1 MEPTTS
7 DPEGLDDAVA
17 PDPGPLSVDPP
28 VAPVAVAPIVAAP
41 RPKGSLRVIV
51 PSAVLS
57 AILASGLTFAI
68 AEMAATP
75 GGTPTSATSAAS
87 AAVGAPVAELASVV
101 ATNVVERVAATASP
115 SVVTIATQGMS
126 GFSPFSMPTSG
137 AGSGIIV
144 SADGLILT
152 NEHVV
157 TGATQLTV
165 TLADGSEVSAT
176 VVATDAAHDLAV
188 IRAAATGLTAA
199 TLSESASLT
208 VGQMAIAIGSP
219 LGTFSDTVTQGIISG
234 LDRSIDV
241 ADEATRSAKHLDGL
255 IQTDAA
261 INPGNSGGPLLDAT
275 GRVIGIITASASGA
289 QGVGFAIPIDVA
301 LPLIRQA
308 SEA

>member
-1 MEPTTS
+1 MEPTSTES
-7 DPEGLDDAVA
+7 RRADDAA
-17 PDPGPLSVDPP
+17 E
-28 VAPVAVAPIVAAP
+28 PILAAP
-41 RPKGSLRVIV
+41 RPRGSLRVIV
-51 PSAVLS
+51 PSAVFS

-68 AEMAATP
+68 AEMAAA
-75 GGTPTSATSAAS
+75 PTGNVVPVASIAAD
-87 AAVGAPVAELASVV
+87 APAAELAGVV
-101 ATNVVERVAATASP
+101 ATNVVERVAAAAGP
-115 SVVTIATQGMS
+115 SVVTIATVGTTD
-126 GFSPFSMPTSG
+126 FSPFSMPTSG
-137 AGSGIIV
+137 AGSGIVV

-165 TLADGSEVSAT
+165 TLADGSQVSAT
-176 VVATDAAHDLAV
+176 VVASDAAHDLAV
-188 IRAAATGLTAA
+188 IRAVATGLTPA
-199 TLSESASLT
+199 TLADTTSLT
-208 VGQMAIAIGSP
+208 VGQIAIAIGSP
-219 LGTFSDTVTQGIISG
+219 LGTFTDTVTQGIVSG

-241 ADEATRSAKHLDGL
+241 SDQATRTAQHLDGL

-261 INPGNSGGPLLDAT
+261 VNPGNSGGPLLDAS

>member
-1 MEPTTS
+1 MEPTST
-7 DPEGLDDAVA
+7 ERQRADDAA
-17 PDPGPLSVDPP
+17 E
-28 VAPVAVAPIVAAP
+28 PILAAP
-41 RPKGSLRVIV
+41 RPRGSLRVIV
-51 PSAVLS
+51 PSAVFS

-68 AEMAATP
+68 AEMAAA
-75 GGTPTSATSAAS
+75 PTGNVAPIASIAA
-87 AAVGAPVAELASVV
+87 GAPAAELASVV
-101 ATNVVERVAATASP
+101 ATNVVERVAAAAGP
-115 SVVTIATQGMS
+115 SVVTIATVGTTD
-126 GFSPFSMPTSG
+126 FSPFSMPTSG
-137 AGSGIIV
+137 AGSGIVV

-176 VVATDAAHDLAV
+176 VVAADPAHDLAV
-188 IRAAATGLTAA
+188 IRAAATGLTPAMLA
-199 TLSESASLT
+199 DTTSLT
-208 VGQMAIAIGSP
+208 VGQIAIAIGSP
-219 LGTFSDTVTQGIISG
+219 LGTFTDTVTQGIVSG

-241 ADEATRSAKHLDGL
+241 SDQATRTAQHLDGL

-261 INPGNSGGPLLDAT
+261 VNPGNSGGPLLDAS

>member
-1 MEPTTS
+1 MEPTSTEPQRA
-7 DPEGLDDAVA
+7 DVDLDAAVDATA
-17 PDPGPLSVDPP
+17 GPIS
-28 VAPVAVAPIVAAP
+28 AAP
-41 RPKGSLRVIV
+41 RPRGSLRVIV
-51 PSAVLS
+51 PSAVFS

-68 AEMAATP
+68 AEMAAA
-75 GGTPTSATSAAS
+75 PTGNVAPIASTAAD
-87 AAVGAPVAELASVV
+87 ALVAELASVV
-101 ATNVVERVAATASP
+101 ATNVVERVAAAAGP
-115 SVVTIATQGMS
+115 SVVTIATVGTTD
-126 GFSPFSMPTSG
+126 FSPFSVPTSG
-137 AGSGIIV
+137 VGSGIVV

-165 TLADGSEVSAT
+165 TLADGSRVSAT

-188 IRAAATGLTAA
+188 IRAAASGLTPA
-199 TLSESASLT
+199 TLADTTSLA
-208 VGQMAIAIGSP
+208 VGQIAIAIGSP
-219 LGTFSDTVTQGIISG
+219 LGTFTDTVTQGIVSG

-241 ADEATRSAKHLDGL
+241 SDQATRTAQHLDGL
-255 IQTDAA
+255 IQTDASV
-261 INPGNSGGPLLDAT
+261 NPGNSGGPLLDAT

>member
-1 MEPTTS
+1 MEPTSTEPQRA
-7 DPEGLDDAVA
+7 DVDLDAAVDATA
-17 PDPGPLSVDPP
+17 GPIS
-28 VAPVAVAPIVAAP
+28 AAP
-41 RPKGSLRVIV
+41 RPRGSLRVIV
-51 PSAVLS
+51 PSAVFS

-68 AEMAATP
+68 AEMAAA
-75 GGTPTSATSAAS
+75 PTGNVAPIASTAAD
-87 AAVGAPVAELASVV
+87 ALVAELASVV
-101 ATNVVERVAATASP
+101 ATNVVERVAAAAGP
-115 SVVTIATQGMS
+115 SVVTIATVGTTD
-126 GFSPFSMPTSG
+126 FSPFSVPTSG
-137 AGSGIIV
+137 VGSGIVV

-165 TLADGSEVSAT
+165 TLADGSRVSAT

-188 IRAAATGLTAA
+188 IRAAASGLTPA
-199 TLSESASLT
+199 TLADTTSLA
-208 VGQMAIAIGSP
+208 VGQIAIAIGSP
-219 LGTFSDTVTQGIISG
+219 LGTFTDTVTQGIVSG

-241 ADEATRSAKHLDGL
+241 SDQATRTAQHLDGL

-261 INPGNSGGPLLDAT
+261 VNPGNSGGPLLDAT

>member
-1 MEPTTS
+1 MGPIANS
-7 DPEGLDDAVA
+7 PERAGDTA
-17 PDPGPLSVDPP
+17 
-28 VAPVAVAPIVAAP
+28 APVATAP
-41 RPKGSLRVIV
+41 RSRGSLRVIV
-51 PSAVLS
+51 PPAILS

-68 AEMAATP
+68 AEMATTP
-75 GGTPTSATSAAS
+75 IRTA
-87 AAVGAPVAELASVV
+87 APVASTAAAAPAVDLASVV
-101 ATNVVERVAATASP
+101 ATNVVEQVAAAASP
-115 SVVTIATQGMS
+115 SVVTIATQGTT

-137 AGSGIIV
+137 AGSGIVV

-188 IRAAATGLTAA
+188 IRAAATGLTPATLAA
-199 TLSESASLT
+199 TASLT
-208 VGQMAIAIGSP
+208 VGQIAIAIGSP
-219 LGTFSDTVTQGIISG
+219 LGTFTDTVTQGIVSG

-241 ADEATRSAKHLDGL
+241 ADQTTRSAEHLDGL

-261 INPGNSGGPLLDAT
+261 INPGNSGGPLLDAS